1 MCWKYLGDSFRFI
14 IKRQRRQNS
23 RDNIPRRDSVL
34 TRWIIKILAQVDNVS
49 VSLNTTFDVLTA
61 YEGGLMSTY
70 FIFNSYG

>member
-23 RDNIPRRDSVL
+23 RDNIPCRDLVL

-49 VSLNTTFDVLTA
+49 VSLNTTFGVLTA
-61 YEGGLMSTY
+61 YEGGIMSTY
-70 FIFNSYG
+70 FIFNS

>member
-23 RDNIPRRDSVL
+23 RDNIPRRDLVL

-61 YEGGLMSTY
+61 YEGG
-70 FIFNSYG
+70 

>member
-23 RDNIPRRDSVL
+23 RDNIPCRDSVL

-49 VSLNTTFDVLTA
+49 GSLNTTFDVLTA
-61 YEGGLMSTY
+61 YEGGIMSTY
-70 FIFNSYG
+70 FIFNS